1 MIRKPRLA
9 GGGAQTGRAA
19 SGETREEHLGF
30 GAEVPSKGLFVKGL
44 GSGLVVCEAGR
55 LFREP

>member
-9 GGGAQTGRAA
+9 GGGAQTV

-30 GAEVPSKGLFVKGL
+30 GVEVPSKGLFVKGL